1 MQELKGKILLK
12 AKKIGGLE
20 ECVDESLADEVSD
33 DEDVANGETESS
45 ENPPADCV
53 SQKVNTTI
61 IGRAWEMSDFRST
74 VFLVCETLGDRNL
87 TKWIKAEVTGLDYK
101 QRQETGVQTSGH
113 QIQDKLV
120 WRRY

>member
-45 ENPPADCV
+45 ENPSADCV
-53 SQKVNTTI
+53 SQKVNATI
-61 IGRAWEMSDFRST
+61 RGRT
-74 VFLVCETLGDRNL
+74 
-87 TKWIKAEVTGLDYK
+87 
-101 QRQETGVQTSGH
+101 
-113 QIQDKLV
+113 
-120 WRRY
+120 

>member
-45 ENPPADCV
+45 ENPPADG
-53 SQKVNTTI
+53 QKVNATTTA
-61 IGRAWEMSDFRST
+61 RTRENK
-74 VFLVCETLGDRNL
+74 VVL
-87 TKWIKAEVTGLDYK
+87 
-101 QRQETGVQTSGH
+101 
-113 QIQDKLV
+113 
-120 WRRY
+120 